1 MRSRLG
7 DRGTPRL
14 TAGQVTTILK
24 RHGFILVGQSGSH
37 QKWRNP
43 ATSKQVIVAQH
54 KGKVLP
60 IGTMRSVIAGS
71 GLSLVEWNK

>member
-1 MRSRLG
+1 LG

-14 TAGQVTTILK
+14 TAAGVTTVLK
-24 RHGFILVGQSGSH
+24 RHGFALAGQSGSH

-60 IGTMRSVIAGS
+60 LGTMRSIIAGS
-71 GLSLVEWNK
+71 GLPLSEWKK